1 MKLRVRG
8 VDVDE
13 HGELWVLGEDLV
25 LTEFALD
32 STLDRVVGRVCEVK
46 GIPASRLKVVI
57 PPDRAISKLDVSLK
71 QLGLDPQDPTIEVH
85 PTHRGIWLWHP
96 MNWYEETYCRELLRG
111 IGDSRVAVSALKQFA
126 KRPPVLRM
134 STRVLLRKYPD
145 LFALETSLAS
155 QESVV
160 RKNTDAALPLFY

>member
-13 HGELWVLGEDLV
+13 HGDQWVLGEDLV
-25 LTEFALD
+25 LTELD
-32 STLDRVVGRVCEVK
+32 VESTLDSVIGRVCEVK
-46 GIPASRLKVVI
+46 GIPISRLKVVI
-57 PPDRAISKLDVSLK
+57 PPDRVISKLDVSLK
-71 QLGLDPQDPTIEVH
+71 QLGLEDIIEVH

-96 MNWYEETYCRELLRG
+96 MDWYEETYCRELLRG
-111 IGDSRVAVSALKQFA
+111 IGDKRVAVSALNQLA

-145 LFALETSLAS
+145 LFAVETSLAS